1 MKQGNF
7 KKKKENGITLIALV
21 VTIVIL
27 LILSGVTIN
36 MLLGENGIIRTAQE
50 AKNTWEGA
58 VSNEQQ
64 EIQNLVNELNEIMD
78 ENDNSEGGSGGDDKP
93 IVPPEWDTEKVTPV
107 ESEDETPVYVPVPK
121 GFTPSTV
128 DGEKT
133 VEGGFVIKQD
143 GTQNEFV
150 WIPVNSEQL
159 GIMYT
164 EAPGTPLSAYEG
176 VDATTDVYSK
186 LRGENGASTGGAP
199 GSTTYREPDIL
210 IDTTYGDA
218 VTGNSSKGI
227 EQIKSV
233 FGFEESNGN
242 ILDQFADMLVADYE
256 ASYESIKKYGGFY
269 IGRYELTGS
278 VASPTVQKRTN
289 SFSKPKL
296 V

>member
-1 MKQGNF
+1 MKKAKSRIKYRKQ
-7 KKKKENGITLIALV
+7 EGITLIALV
-21 VTIVIL
+21 VTIVVL
-27 LILSGVTIN
+27 LILAGITIN
-36 MLLGENGIIRTAQE
+36 MLFSNGGIFKTAQDAANAWNE
-50 AKNTWEGA
+50 AT
-58 VSNEQQ
+58 VNEQESLNNLADQ
-64 EIQNLVNELNEIMD
+64 IANLVNGQV
-78 ENDNSEGGSGGDDKP
+78 GGGQTPGEETP
-93 IVPPEWDTEKVTPV
+93 EVPDGWDLTKVTPV
-107 ESEDETPVYVPVPK
+107 ISKDETPVNVPVPN
-121 GFTPSTV
+121 GFTASTV
-128 DGEKT
+128 EEEQK
-133 VEGGFVIKQD
+133 VEEGFVITD
-143 GTQNEFV
+143 GTNEFV

-159 GIMYT
+159 ATMYI